1 MGEAEEGA
9 GVTAAE
15 AEARRGRRAAPA
27 ERMQGPLPP
36 SCAAGGAGLTDCG
49 ACEESCCSSL
59 EVTGGTYYRTYTNA
73 GTGPTAEAD
82 PATWRPAA
90 GQVPRDGRPVPPVR
104 DAWNG
109 GRATRRRRGRASTRT
124 STAGRAREQRQ
135 PRGPTRPGWVA
146 ADEAILAPTDANLA
160 CAVLGDVD
168 DAGGANEKL
177 PINCVN
183 WYEAYAFCIWDGGF
197 LPSEAEWEYAA
208 AGGSQ
213 QREYPWG
220 SALPGKDNR
229 HAIYGY
235 DNGMDC
241 YFPSAGACTGVANI
255 APVGTATQGA
265 GFAAQ
270 LDLAGE
276 VGEWALDWFA
286 PYVDPCVDC
295 VYLSDSVQ
303 YRVIRGGAYDL
314 SPSFFLPPYRGGR
327 YPSGR
332 NDDVGFRC
340 ARAP

>member
-1 MGEAEEGA
+1 M
-9 GVTAAE
+9 
-15 AEARRGRRAAPA
+15 
-27 ERMQGPLPP
+27 
-36 SCAAGGAGLTDCG
+36 
-49 ACEESCCSSL
+49 
-59 EVTGGTYYRTYTNA
+59 TGGTYYRTYTNA

-82 PATWRPAA
+82 LATVDDLRLDKYLVTVGRFRRFVAAWQGGAGYTPPAGSGTHSYL
-90 GQVPRDGRPVPPVR
+90 
-104 DAWNG
+104 NG
-109 GRATRRRRGRASTRT
+109 GLGLANSASPGTYET
-124 STAGRAREQRQ
+124 
-135 PRGPTRPGWVA
+135 GWVA
-146 ADEAILAPTDANLA
+146 GDEGFLGPTDADLA
-160 CAVLGDVD
+160 CGSSATWTSTP
-168 DAGGANEKL
+168 GANETL
-177 PINCVN
+177 PIDCVN
-183 WYEAYAFCIWDGGF
+183 WFEAYAFCIWDGAF

-208 AGGSQ
+208 AGGSE

-229 HAIYGY
+229 RAVYGY